1 MKNRDR
7 RTLIVRIVAIVMAV
21 LMVLGIATMLFQTV
35 FAADGAPATGSDP
48 RSKLPIYILVGAVAV
63 IAVVALI
70 PILKKKK

>member
-35 FAADGAPATGSDP
+35 FAADGMPATGSSA
-48 RSKLPIYILVGAVAV
+48 RSKLPIYILVGAIAV

-70 PILKKKK
+70 PMLKKKQ